1 MAKHKSKR
9 KRIALIVAVLVVAG
23 LGVWYVTRAKSSST
37 AKKTTPTTTE
47 TKQTASTE
55 STKTDATIDK
65 DAPAKTETASATD
78 SSNKTL
84 YIVVNRPVNN
94 DSIMLADGIAL
105 RSTITGATSGTCTL
119 ALVGP
124 GDKTVSKSTS
134 IAAQPS
140 YGSCSF
146 DVTGSELTMGDW
158 NLTLTATSGSST
170 GKATLKV
177 TVK

>member
-1 MAKHKSKR
+1 MTKR
-9 KRIALIVAVLVVAG
+9 KTKASRIVLIAAILAVAG
-23 LGVWYVTRAKSSST
+23 LGVWYATRAKSSPT
-37 AKKTTPTTTE
+37 AKKTTPTTE
-47 TKQTASTE
+47 TKQAASTD
-55 STKTDATIDK
+55 TAKTDVTIDK
-65 DAPAKTETASATD
+65 DAPAKTETTSTD
-78 SSNKTL
+78 SSAKTL

-94 DSIMLADGIAL
+94 DSVMLADGIAL
-105 RSTITGATSGTCTL
+105 RSTITGTTSGTCTL

-124 GDKTVSKSTS
+124 GGKTVNRSTS

-146 DVTGSELTMGDW
+146 DVAGSELTAGDW